1 MAETSSLAQNLRRL
15 RDAKKLSQAAIAD
28 KAKLSRVAYG
38 NIEAGS
44 ASPRVDTLMRI
55 ADALEVKL
63 QELLVPTRTLSAVR
77 FRKAKK
83 MTSRE
88 QVLVDVARWLD
99 DYKELED
106 LVDEHVEFNLEKVA
120 RNFTKRARD
129 TRAVDAAAA
138 ARKALGLESDD
149 EGIRDICG
157 LLQERAGIKV
167 YPYPLASDGFFGLSV
182 GDHDGGPAIIVNV
195 WDRISVERW
204 IFTAAHEL
212 GHLLLHLSSYDVTR
226 TDLSDEDKVDEK
238 EADRFA
244 SHFLMP
250 DTVFKREWQDARGLA
265 FVDRVLKVKRIFK
278 VSYRT
283 VLYRLLDHGASQD
296 IWMQFQVAYA
306 RRSGHTLK
314 KADEPG
320 ALAPADFDASMGEEI
335 VAARAADEPKRLSS
349 EDFVEDRLSYL
360 VRTAIDRQQISVS
373 RGAEILGL
381 DLREMR
387 ERVASW
393 ID

>member
-1 MAETSSLAQNLRRL
+1 MPLRATVAEVITLACIVHLQSATISPMAETSSLAQNLRRL
-15 RDAKKLSQAAIAD
+15 RDAKKLSQAA
-28 KAKLSRVAYG
+28 
-38 NIEAGS
+38 GS
-44 ASPRVDTLMRI
+44 ANPRVDTLMRI
-55 ADALEVKL
+55 ADALEVRL

-106 LVDEHVEFNLEKVA
+106 LLDDHVEFNLEKVA
-120 RNFTKRARD
+120 RNFTKKARD
-129 TRAVDAAAA
+129 TRAIDAAAA
-138 ARKALGLESDD
+138 ARKALGIESDD
-149 EGIRDICG
+149 EVIRDICG

-182 GDHDGGPAIIVNV
+182 GDHDGGPAVIVNV

-226 TDLSDEDKVDEK
+226 TDLSDEDKVDEN

-250 DTVFKREWQDARGLA
+250 DPVFKREWQDARGLA
-265 FVDRVLKVKRIFK
+265 LVDRPAVFR
-278 VSYRT
+278 
-283 VLYRLLDHGASQD
+283 
-296 IWMQFQVAYA
+296 
-306 RRSGHTLK
+306 
-314 KADEPG
+314 PG
-320 ALAPADFDASMGEEI
+320 
-335 VAARAADEPKRLSS
+335 
-349 EDFVEDRLSYL
+349 
-360 VRTAIDRQQISVS
+360 S
-373 RGAEILGL
+373 R
-381 DLREMR
+381 
-387 ERVASW
+387 
-393 ID
+393 